1 MARRQPGLAVAQVTG
16 PLIRRRA
23 ERVVGSENEAFAK
36 LIQAC
41 RHAQEA
47 AREIG
52 VRRADDRWSRIG
64 LAFEGV
70 EQTARKLFEAGRLR
84 LLRD

>member
-1 MARRQPGLAVAQVTG
+1 MSG

-52 VRRADDRWSRIG
+52 VRRTDDRWAQIG

-70 EQTARKLFEAGRLR
+70 EQTARKLFEAGKLR
-84 LLRD
+84 LLRN